1 MQKAKEAKTV
11 GILVGTLGAGV
22 MFVNYCDCIILAS
35 FLGSSPDFNITHRKT
50 LKKFGEPGDKEV
62 Q

>member
-22 MFVNYCDCIILAS
+22 MFVNNC
-35 FLGSSPDFNITHRKT
+35 GT
-50 LKKFGEPGDKEV
+50 LQPLLPEF
-62 Q
+62 